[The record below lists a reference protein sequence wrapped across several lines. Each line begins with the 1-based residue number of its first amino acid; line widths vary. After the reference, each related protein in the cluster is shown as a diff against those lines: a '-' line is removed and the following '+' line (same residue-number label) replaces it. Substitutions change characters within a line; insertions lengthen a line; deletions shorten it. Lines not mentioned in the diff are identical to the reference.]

1 MIQTNPNPTPKN
13 EMENSQPIKQRTQEE
28 MRELIREIYEWLTP
42 ADIEL
47 MWRGI
52 EDETWNDEKQ

>member
-1 MIQTNPNPTPKN
+1 
-13 EMENSQPIKQRTQEE
+13 
-28 MRELIREIYEWLTP
+28 MRELIKEIYEWLTP

>member
-1 MIQTNPNPTPKN
+1 MCNSNPKN
-13 EMENSQPIKQRTQEE
+13 EMESSQPIKQRTQEE